1 MNQSEQINEL
11 SKALSVAQSQMSFA
25 RKDSKNPF
33 FKSSYADLSSV
44 WDACREPLTKNG
56 LAVIQTFDADHDGG
70 EVIVV
75 TTLTH
80 SSGQWISS
88 RLKMPLVKKDPQGLG
103 SAITYGRRYSLAA
116 IVGVIADEDDDGNA
130 ATHGKAQSGNPAPKK
145 ATPAP
150 KSAPTGPEPITN
162 SQLVKLNTIMTN
174 QGVTDREHKL
184 SIINGWLEKR
194 SMSTISTGK
203 ELTKDQASILIDH
216 LETDPADKFKINNM
230 DEMPETKE
238 AA

>member
-11 SKALSVAQSQMSFA
+11 SKALSTAQAQMSFA
-25 RKDSKNPF
+25 KKDSKNPF

-44 WDACREPLTKNG
+44 WEACREPLTSNG
-56 LAVIQTFDADHDGG
+56 LSVIQTFDADHDGG

-75 TTLTH
+75 TTLAH

-130 ATHGKAQSGNPAPKK
+130 ATHGNGKPANKPQPTSAPKPTEPEMV
-145 ATPAP
+145 TPA
-150 KSAPTGPEPITN
+150 
-162 SQLVKLNTIMTN
+162 QLKKLNTVMTS
-174 QGVTDREHKL
+174 QGVADREHKL
-184 SIINGWLEKR
+184 AIINGWLEKR
-194 SMSTISTGK
+194 SMPQIESGK
-203 ELTKDQASILIDH
+203 DLTKEQARILIDH
-216 LETDPADKFKINNM
+216 LESGPVSVEKYKMSEM
-230 DEMPETKE
+230 DEMPQ
-238 AA
+238 

>member
-11 SKALSVAQSQMSFA
+11 SKALSTAQSQMTFA

-56 LAVIQTFDADHDGG
+56 LAVIQTFDSNHD
-70 EVIVV
+70 ENTVIVV

-80 SSGQWISS
+80 SSGQWINS
-88 RLKMPLVKKDPQGLG
+88 RLKLPLVKKDPQGLG

-130 ATHGKAQSGNPAPKK
+130 ATHGKAQTANTAPAMVTT
-145 ATPAP
+145 A
-150 KSAPTGPEPITN
+150 
-162 SQLVKLNTIMTN
+162 QLTKINTVLTK
-174 QGVTDREHKL
+174 QGVNDREHKL
-184 SIINGWLEKR
+184 ARVNSLLGEK
-194 SMSTISTGK
+194 SASPVKSSK
-203 ELTKDQASILIDH
+203 ELTRDQASMIIEE
-216 LETDPADKFKINNM
+216 LESPGPVEKWTMTEM
-230 DEMPETKE
+230 DAMPRE
-238 AA
+238 AQNA

>member
-11 SKALSVAQSQMSFA
+11 SKALSTAQGQMSFA
-25 RKDSKNPF
+25 KKDSRNPF

-44 WDACREPLTKNG
+44 WDACREPLTSNG
-56 LAVIQTFDADHDGG
+56 LSVIQTFDANHDGG

-75 TTLTH
+75 TTLAH
-80 SSGQWISS
+80 QSGQWISS

-130 ATHGKAQSGNPAPKK
+130 ATGKPANKPAPTPQP
-145 ATPAP
+145 TPAP
-150 KSAPTGPEPITN
+150 TPAPAGPVMVTPA
-162 SQLVKLNTIMTN
+162 QLKKLNTVMTN

-184 SIINGWLEKR
+184 AIINGWLKKR
-194 SMSTISTGK
+194 SMAEITTGK
-203 ELTKDQASILIDH
+203 DLTKDQASILIDH
-216 LETDPADKFKINNM
+216 LESEPGEQFKMTPETM
-230 DEMPETKE
+230 DEMPV
-238 AA
+238 